1 MEKINKLL
9 NFLTEQPNDCF
20 LRHALALEYVKIQND
35 EMALESFKTL
45 LSVDENYIGS
55 YYHLAKLYERQNNI
69 PLAIATYKKGIEIA
83 TKLKDN
89 HARNELQ
96 MSLDDWED

>member
-9 NFLTEQPNDCF
+9 NFLTDQPNDCF

-35 EMALESFKTL
+35 ELALEQFKTIL
-45 LSVDENYIGS
+45 NIDENYIGS
-55 YYHLAKLYERQNNI
+55 YFHLAKLYERINDI
-69 PLAIATYKKGIEIA
+69 PQAINTYKKGIEIA